1 MKSMTTFVKK
11 IENDL
16 KNQISINKKQQM
28 ENNSKIKSKDEVI
41 KNLKIELQNLKSI
54 NKKLEEDNKPFYK
67 KLINQSKLGKKINDS
82 ESA

>member
-1 MKSMTTFVKK
+1 MTTFVKK

-67 KLINQSKLGKKINDS
+67 KLIN
-82 ESA
+82 